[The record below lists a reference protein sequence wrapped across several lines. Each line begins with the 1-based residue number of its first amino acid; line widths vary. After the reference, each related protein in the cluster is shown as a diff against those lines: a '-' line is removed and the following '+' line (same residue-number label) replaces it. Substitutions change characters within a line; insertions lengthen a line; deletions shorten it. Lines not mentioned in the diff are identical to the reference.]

1 MFNDG
6 VIKTD
11 LVKIAHLLKHLPGRI
26 IMGQFERFFH
36 GGSLWGGHIK
46 VIYLFWQLF
55 KCVFYSSQGSV
66 L

>member
-1 MFNDG
+1 MSVIITLGKNISIGDTMFNDG

-36 GGSLWGGHIK
+36 GGSL
-46 VIYLFWQLF
+46 
-55 KCVFYSSQGSV
+55 
-66 L
+66 